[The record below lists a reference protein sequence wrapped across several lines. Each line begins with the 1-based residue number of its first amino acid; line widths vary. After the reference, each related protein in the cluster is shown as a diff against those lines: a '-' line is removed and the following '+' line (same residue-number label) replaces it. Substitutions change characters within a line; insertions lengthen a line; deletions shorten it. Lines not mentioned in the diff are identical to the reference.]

1 MGESLARSSEQQP
14 AAAHD
19 LRPSRIAIWPVAA
32 DRYGVDL
39 SYHGPTGFRDAE
51 TAERALAAAG
61 IKTTFRQELD
71 SAWTVRFGPVPRD
84 AMRLLLD
91 RYAW

>member
-1 MGESLARSSEQQP
+1 MGELVARRTDREQVV
-14 AAAHD
+14 AHA
-19 LRPSRIAIWPVAA
+19 RPSRVAIWPVSEG
-32 DRYGVDL
+32 RYGVDL

-51 TAERALAAAG
+51 IAESALAAGG

-71 SAWTVRFGPVPRD
+71 SAWTVRFGPIPRD